1 MSKRLDI
8 TPGIADAISRSTGGS
23 VEPNGV
29 AVFETISMNTLPIKK
44 HGTIFHRAV
53 ATESLMQEM
62 AQFTNKEDAFLPLH
76 VMHDQGKA
84 LPVGRVFEAE
94 VNQNDSGITELR
106 SLFYLP
112 LSEKTLIE
120 KIETG
125 AVEEVSVGVQPLH
138 LNCSECGFDYR
149 GPEATMDN
157 IFTMTCAN
165 DHVIGVNGTHLN
177 MAGLDTYYELS
188 LVARG
193 AANGAKIQTRTRA
206 LMGKDKYAEQ
216 LAATS
221 VLPESTILFASP
233 TPKEPVMDMKEL
245 IADLTS
251 AKADK
256 QVLEAAVKKADETI
270 AALTAE
276 NEALKKTNAELT
288 AKTDPA
294 VADLQKSLEETTASL
309 AAAVAVVRLEADR
322 LSVGTATEK
331 LPEGATVAQLSERIQ
346 SARAKLAD
354 SIPVG
359 GVALS
364 SEVEQGTQRSN
375 PQASSFKLS
384 TGA

>member
-1 MSKRLDI
+1 
-8 TPGIADAISRSTGGS
+8 
-23 VEPNGV
+23 
-29 AVFETISMNTLPIKK
+29 
-44 HGTIFHRAV
+44 
-53 ATESLMQEM
+53 
-62 AQFTNKEDAFLPLH
+62 
-76 VMHDQGKA
+76 
-84 LPVGRVFEAE
+84 
-94 VNQNDSGITELR
+94 
-106 SLFYLP
+106 
-112 LSEKTLIE
+112 
-120 KIETG
+120 
-125 AVEEVSVGVQPLH
+125 
-138 LNCSECGFDYR
+138 
-149 GPEATMDN
+149 
-157 IFTMTCAN
+157 
-165 DHVIGVNGTHLN
+165 
-177 MAGLDTYYELS
+177 
-188 LVARG
+188 
-193 AANGAKIQTRTRA
+193 
-206 LMGKDKYAEQ
+206 
-216 LAATS
+216 
-221 VLPESTILFASP
+221 
-233 TPKEPVMDMKEL
+233 MDMKEL

-294 VADLQKSLEETTASL
+294 VADLQKSLDETTASL